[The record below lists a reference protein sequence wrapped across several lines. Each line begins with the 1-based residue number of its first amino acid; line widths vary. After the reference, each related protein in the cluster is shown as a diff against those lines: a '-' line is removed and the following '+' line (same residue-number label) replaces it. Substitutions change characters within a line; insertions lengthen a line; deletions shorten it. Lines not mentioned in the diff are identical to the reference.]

1 MKITYSPTA
10 DAAYIYFSNGK
21 GRKLRTEKINDQVFL
36 DYDGKSLF
44 GIEILDASKI
54 FGPRRVVDFELEK
67 GQSVRINLP
76 KAVPPS
82 RVQRLPIKRRTD
94 VLI

>member
-10 DAAYIYFSNGK
+10 DAAYIYFSTEKGK
-21 GRKLRTEKINDQVFL
+21 KLRTEKVNANIFL

-54 FGPRRVVDFELEK
+54 LGPRPVVDFQLEQ
-67 GQSVRINLP
+67 GQSVRINLS
-76 KAVPPS
+76 KASTKGRAS
-82 RVQRLPIKRRTD
+82 RKLTPA
-94 VLI
+94 